1 MITTLNKLSPRFLTI
16 GLVLEL
22 LVLILAWLESAGDTT
37 RFFQGA
43 ARLSG
48 RVSLLFFVF
57 LMIYATLMPKFDRH
71 TQTFQTKYLLFRD
84 FAIVHVIHWCL
95 LAVSV
100 SMSHFELL
108 PIRVLG
114 GAVAY
119 GLVVTMPYLMS
130 RPALNVPLL
139 TGMQSAYMF
148 WVWLVFTMTYTA
160 RLSGGSL
167 VHTGSPVAWWPLFSV
182 LILLIFWRSVY
193 LLKGTLKKVKA

>member
-1 MITTLNKLSPRFLTI
+1 MIITLNKLAPRLLTV

-22 LVLILAWLESAGDTT
+22 LVLLLAWQESSGETT

-57 LMIYATLMPKFDRH
+57 LMIYATLVPKFDRH
-71 TQTFQTKYLLFRD
+71 SQAFQTKYLLYRD

-114 GAVAY
+114 GAIAY
-119 GLVVTMPYLMS
+119 GLVVAMPYLMS
-130 RPALNVPLL
+130 RSTLNIPLL
-139 TGMQSAYMF
+139 TSIQSAYMF
-148 WVWLVFTMTYTA
+148 WVWLIFTMTYTA
-160 RLSGGSL
+160 RLSGSSPIN
-167 VHTGSPVAWWPLFSV
+167 TGSPVAWWPLFSV

-193 LLKGTLKKVKA
+193 LLKGTLKKGKA